1 MRVLLVVDL
10 VVVVVIWTLSV
21 HGFSVLGSAARVAGS
36 SGRLPRQGNAVPPGR
51 HHSIQ
56 SASDPKHGNQGSV
69 PPPSKVSHTAF
80 SMYRTPSGK
89 VAHSHTSIRPPS
101 IAIPPSL
108 VHSPSSVRMHR
119 NNDKGD
125 QFISPKPSVS
135 IPPYSHSHISPLSS
149 PSSMS
154 TDSVPPALAPMN
166 PAADHFNM
174 HVYSP
179 ATSPSG
185 SFLKKMKSPP
195 PPPTPK
201 IFALPPPPPNE
212 GNDFPATIDLF
223 MTICHAKRKEPREF
237 HY

>member
-1 MRVLLVVDL
+1 
-10 VVVVVIWTLSV
+10 
-21 HGFSVLGSAARVAGS
+21 GNFSKSIIYLTETQSSCIYICCICAARVAGS